1 MVLPSSPHQTRESDS
16 PSDTL
21 DLPALFESR
30 KPLLD
35 GLLKGF
41 PSKALK
47 LFVVVSTM
55 LTETDYR
62 RIAPILWENGLTDTV
77 DASATASV
85 CLINPCRALLTVV
98 EGMLLDHAMCRKDVH
113 GHLGFD

>member
-1 MVLPSSPHQTRESDS
+1 MVLPNSPHQTRESGAEPS
-16 PSDTL
+16 SSDTL
-21 DLPALFESR
+21 DLPAIFESK

-47 LFVVVSTM
+47 LLVVVSTM
-55 LTETDYR
+55 LNEADYR

-85 CLINPCRALLTVV
+85 SFISPC
-98 EGMLLDHAMCRKDVH
+98 
-113 GHLGFD
+113 